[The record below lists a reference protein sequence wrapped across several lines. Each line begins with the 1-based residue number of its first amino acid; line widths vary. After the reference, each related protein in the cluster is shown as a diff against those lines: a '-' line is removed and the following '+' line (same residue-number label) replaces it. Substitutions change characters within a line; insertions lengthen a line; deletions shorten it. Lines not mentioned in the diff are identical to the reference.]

1 MCKVEKEYQSSIDD
15 KGLNWVTPREIE
27 ELRKGARATRNPIRN
42 ELLILVLYRHGLRES
57 ELCGLRLDYIDFD
70 QSKIHIK
77 RLKGS
82 NDFTHPIEGDELRL
96 IRRYLKT
103 REGKTSLRLPW
114 LFVSERGNQLSRFTV
129 IKAVESCYKRAGLRH
144 ITPHML
150 RHGCGYYLANKGY
163 DVRVIQD
170 YLGHKNIQNTVIY
183 TRLSGKQF
191 EGMWS

>member
-1 MCKVEKEYQSSIDD
+1 MKNSP
-15 KGLNWVTPREIE
+15 NWVTEKE
-27 ELRKGARATRNPIRN
+27 VEALRKSAKNTRQPIRN
-42 ELLILVLYRHGLRES
+42 ELLILMLYRHGLRES
-57 ELCGLRLDYIDFD
+57 ELCNLREDWLDLDHA
-70 QSKIHIK
+70 KIHIK

-82 NDFTHPIEGDELRL
+82 TDFSHPIPGDELRL
-96 IRRYLKT
+96 IRRYLRVKKEKHPT
-103 REGKTSLRLPW
+103 LPW
-114 LFVSERGNQLSRFTV
+114 LFLSERGNQLSRFTV
-129 IKAVESCYKRAGLRH
+129 IKLVETCYQKAGLRK

-191 EGMWS
+191 EGMWN

>member
-1 MCKVEKEYQSSIDD
+1 MPTNTP
-15 KGLNWVTPREIE
+15 NWVTQKEIE
-27 ELRKGARATRNPIRN
+27 TLRKSAKETRYPVRN
-42 ELLILVLYRHGLRES
+42 ELLVLMLYRHGLRES
-57 ELCGLRLDYIDFD
+57 ELCNLKLNWLDLDHA
-70 QSKIHIK
+70 KIHIR

-82 NDFTHPIEGDELRL
+82 VDFSHPIAGDELRL
-96 IRRYLKT
+96 LRRYLRDRKAKHPT
-103 REGKTSLRLPW
+103 LPW

-129 IKAVESCYKRAGLRH
+129 IKTIETCYKKAGMRK

-191 EGMWS
+191 EGMWE